1 MHLADEIR
9 KSKSNKLENKRIVL
23 AVTGSIAAVE
33 SIKLAR
39 ELIRHG
45 AEIIP
50 VMTRSATK
58 IIHPDSLWF
67 STGLKPIIELT
78 GDTEH
83 VKYCGKVKDPVDL
96 LLISPCTA
104 NTISKINFGID
115 DTVVTTFATTAIG
128 SKIPI
133 MIVPAMHISMYDHK
147 IIQQNIKKLKD
158 LNIEFIDPLLESNK
172 AKMASIEEIIANV
185 IRRIGKNDLKNKS
198 VLIIGGSTQEPIDSV
213 RSICNKSSGKTA
225 KALSNE
231 AFYRGA
237 SVELWYGNSIEK
249 IPDYISNTKFST
261 LNDLKLLI
269 NKYDLSKYDI
279 IIVCAALSD
288 FIPEKINGKISSN
301 KKELKIT
308 LKQAEKIIPLIK
320 KKSKKAK
327 IIGFKLETEGK
338 KSINKAT
345 ELLIKNN
352 LDLVIANT
360 TQTINNENTKAW
372 IIQKNKVN
380 KTFKGNKTQLTNT
393 IYDTIIKK

>member
-1 MHLADEIR
+1 MHPADEIR

-23 AVTGSIAAVE
+23 ALTGSIAAVE

-50 VMTRSATK
+50 VMTRSATR

-67 STGLKPIIELT
+67 STGFKPIIELT

-104 NTISKINFGID
+104 NTISKITYGID
-115 DTVVTTFATTAIG
+115 DTAVTTFATTAIG

-147 IIQQNIKKLKD
+147 IIQQNIKKLKE
-158 LNIEFIDPLLESNK
+158 LNINFIDPLLESNK
-172 AKMASIEEIIANV
+172 AKMASIEEITANV
-185 IRRIGKNDLKNKS
+185 IRRTGKNDLKNKS

-225 KALSNE
+225 IALSNE

-237 SVELWYGNSIEK
+237 SVELWSGNSIEK
-249 IPDYISNTKFST
+249 IPNYILNTRFST

-269 NKYDLSKYDI
+269 NKCDLSKYYI

-288 FIPEKINGKISSN
+288 FIPEKISGKISSN
-301 KKELKIT
+301 KKELNIT

-327 IIGFKLETEGK
+327 IIGFKLETDEK

-345 ELLIKNN
+345 ELLNKNN

-360 TQTINNENTKAW
+360 TQTISNDNTKAW
-372 IIQKNKVN
+372 IIQKNKEN
-380 KTFKGNKTQLTNT
+380 KTFNGNKTQLANT
-393 IYDTIIKK
+393 IYDTI